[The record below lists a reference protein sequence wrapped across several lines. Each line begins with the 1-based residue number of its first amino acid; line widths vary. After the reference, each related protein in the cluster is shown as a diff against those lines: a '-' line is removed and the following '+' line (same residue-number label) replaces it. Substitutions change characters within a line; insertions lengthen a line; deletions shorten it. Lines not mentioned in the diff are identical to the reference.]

1 MTILFSSRKIIILEY
16 LENIKLILLTEK
28 RKTKMK
34 NMVYIQSG
42 GPTSVINTSLYGAI
56 KEARKHPD
64 EIKNIYGSIH
74 GIEGLI
80 DDELIDI
87 NQEDDEQIELLL
99 QTPGSILGTTRRKLP
114 KDIHDP
120 VYGKIMEN
128 IKKHEIGYVFVNGG
142 NDSMDTCH
150 KLSLLAKELGI
161 DVKVIGVPKTIDNDL
176 ACTDHSLGFPS
187 AAKFVINTINA
198 FVKDAKCFKVGKVH
212 IVEIMGRNAGWLTAA
227 PDLLPEETRPHLF
240 YLPENPFDID
250 QFLDDIKEVH
260 QKYGY
265 AIVAI
270 SEGINIVRD
279 STNARVDGFGHAQ
292 LGGAAAYL
300 CNVVEDRLNL
310 PTRAIEFSLLQ
321 RAAPNFVSKVDL
333 DEAVKTGET
342 AVKAALE
349 GNTGKMVIF
358 KRVSQNPYQIE
369 FNLADLSLVA
379 NAEAVVPANF
389 MQDKTRMSDEFRQY
403 LRPLIKGEVDVKFK
417 DGIAE
422 VSMWKYNKVR

>member
-1 MTILFSSRKIIILEY
+1 M
-16 LENIKLILLTEK
+16 TEK
-28 RKTKMK
+28 RKENMK

-42 GPTSVINTSLYGAI
+42 GPTSVINTSFYGAI
-56 KEARKHPD
+56 IEARKHPD
-64 EIKNIYGSIH
+64 VIKNIYGSIH

-87 NQEDDEQIELLL
+87 NAEDDEQIELLL

-114 KDIHDP
+114 KNIHDQ
-120 VYGKIMEN
+120 VYYRIIDN
-128 IKKHEIGYVFVNGG
+128 IRKHNIGYLFVNGG
-142 NDSMDTCH
+142 NDSMDTCN
-150 KLSLLAKELGI
+150 KLSLLAKELDI
-161 DVKVIGVPKTIDNDL
+161 DLNVIGVPKTIDNDL

-198 FVKDAKCFKVGKVH
+198 FAKDAKCFKVGKIH

-250 QFLDDIKEVH
+250 EFLNDVQEVYKKH
-260 QKYGY
+260 GY

-279 STNARVDGFGHAQ
+279 SANARVDGFGHAQ

-300 CNVVEDRLNL
+300 CNVVEERLNL
-310 PTRAIEFSLLQ
+310 PTRSIEFSLLQ

-333 DEAVKTGET
+333 EEAVRTGAE
-342 AVKAALE
+342 AVKAAVN
-349 GNTGKMVIF
+349 GNTGKMVTF
-358 KRVSQNPYQIE
+358 YRSNQNPYTIE
-369 FNLADLSLVA
+369 YTLADLSAVA
-379 NAEAVVPANF
+379 NAEACVPPHF

-417 DGIAE
+417 DGIAL
-422 VSMWKYNKVR
+422 VSMFKYKKVK